1 MGGGTHGMLRAWVA
15 TEVGGGTW
23 VPPPHLSAPL
33 TVRRGPDV
41 AVGAPLG
48 AEDRRGLVFIYSGGG
63 AGLQPNPAQVLR
75 GQWAP
80 GRNPDFFGAALR
92 GDTDLDG
99 NGYPGEELGGRRRR
113 PISPI
118 DLRGRPAPWVPPHRC
133 PIPGVPSASC
143 DSRPHL
149 CHLIVKGSH
158 PTAVPPHR

>member
-15 TEVGGGTW
+15 TGVGGGTW

-33 TVRRGPDV
+33 TVRWGPDV

-99 NGYPGEELGGRRRR
+99 NGYPGEELGGRRR
-113 PISPI
+113 PIS
-118 DLRGRPAPWVPPHRC
+118 G
-133 PIPGVPSASC
+133 
-143 DSRPHL
+143 DSRHQQPYR
-149 CHLIVKGSH
+149 S
-158 PTAVPPHR
+158 